1 MCVSTEVAR
10 EKKEKLLSF
19 SYNHFHPVTSLILDG
34 LTSVKLE
41 HLVRLLSWSVTNA
54 SKLLAIGKV
63 NINITH
69 ILKVRRMANAI
80 TTIWFLLPN
89 TIRKILLV
97 GRIRVSYLTYK
108 NTLKLSSNL

>member
-34 LTSVKLE
+34 LTSVILE
-41 HLVRLLSWSVTNA
+41 HLVRLISWSLTNTL
-54 SKLLAIGKV
+54 KPFTIRDV
-63 NINITH
+63 DIDITH

-108 NTLKLSSNL
+108 NTLKLSSIQ